1 MGNRKIVI
9 GDIHGCSQEL
19 RDLLR
24 AADATSSDDLLC
36 VGDLV
41 GKGPDS
47 AGVLEW
53 AKNSPNLRCVLGNH
67 EDRLLR
73 AWREGK
79 TSTEKP
85 ADTETVRQL
94 GSSYDDSMRFIAE
107 WPLYLE
113 EEDFLVVHAGIN
125 PAVTNLRDQAPQDL
139 LTIRTLGDGKTP
151 WYEEYRREKLVLFG
165 HWPQPQPR
173 LRANAVGLDTGCV
186 YGGFLTAMIL
196 PGRRLVSVPARK
208 AYRTRKDWPAQEPR

>member
-19 RDLLR
+19 RYLLR

-113 EEDFLVVHAGIN
+113 EEDF
-125 PAVTNLRDQAPQDL
+125 
-139 LTIRTLGDGKTP
+139 
-151 WYEEYRREKLVLFG
+151 
-165 HWPQPQPR
+165 
-173 LRANAVGLDTGCV
+173 
-186 YGGFLTAMIL
+186 
-196 PGRRLVSVPARK
+196 
-208 AYRTRKDWPAQEPR
+208 